1 MNIRVRFAPS
11 PTGYLHVGGTRTALF
26 NWLYARHEGGKFL
39 LRIEDTDKARST
51 DEHRQVILD
60 GLSWLGLDWDE
71 ELVFQGARV
80 KRHQEIADRL
90 LTEGKAYLDEG
101 AIRFR
106 VPPGEIA
113 WEDAV
118 HGRISFQGAD
128 IKDFIILRSD
138 RTPIYNLAVVVD
150 DLDMRITHVLR
161 GDDHISNTPKQ
172 IALYQAL
179 DAPLP
184 VFGHV
189 PMINGPDG
197 KKLSKRHGATAV
209 GDYQHMGIL
218 PAAMRNFLALLG
230 WSPGGDREI
239 MTLDEMIQLFS
250 FAGIQQKAAI
260 FDMTKLE
267 WMNGQYLS
275 MTPAEQLLPLVAP
288 QLETLGVN
296 GNKEAVLKA
305 IAAVKTRSRTT
316 LDVAR
321 QVAARLLPPRRAAP
335 RPALGVPLGLLPRPQ
350 VAHVLLEEPQRLS
363 TPGRLHQVVP
373 HLVQLACPHLL
384 AVVPLRQ
391 ADRQQRERRRGN
403 LDPRHVDELR
413 ADPEHLAGHV
423 RGPDGALPR
432 ALILIDQHV
441 ERVDHGAQPPH
452 HRGVPILLGLVQHVG
467 DVGRQRGARQH
478 PQPTVAHLGQVH
490 DVGSDGDG
498 ARGERRVGPADRG
511 PGGPHGVGRRRAR
524 HRPSQPA
531 ARPPAPA
538 AAAER
543 RQLGRLRPGGRNDR
557 DQALRPVDPARPA
570 ERH

>member
-1 MNIRVRFAPS
+1 MNVRVRFAPS
-11 PTGYLHVGGTRTALF
+11 PTGYLHVGGARTALF

-51 DEHRQVILD
+51 DEHTQVILD
-60 GLSWLGLDWDE
+60 GLTWLGLDWDE

-239 MTLDEMIQLFS
+239 MTLDEMIALFS
-250 FAGIQQKAAI
+250 FEGIQKKPAI

-275 MTPAEQLLPLVAP
+275 ASSAEELYPLVAP
-288 QLETLGVN
+288 QLEQLGIN

-305 IAAVKTRSRTT
+305 IGAVKTRSRTT
-316 LDVAR
+316 LDVAK
-321 QVAARLLPPRRAAP
+321 QVAVRLDPKHVVFDEKAKKEIAKDPAGYKAALE
-335 RPALGVPLGLLPRPQ
+335 ASL
-350 VAHVLLEEPQRLS
+350 AVLKTAEW
-363 TPGRLHQVVP
+363 TPG
-373 HLVQLACPHLL
+373 
-384 AVVPLRQ
+384 
-391 ADRQQRERRRGN
+391 
-403 LDPRHVDELR
+403 
-413 ADPEHLAGHV
+413 
-423 RGPDGALPR
+423 AL
-432 ALILIDQHV
+432 
-441 ERVDHGAQPPH
+441 E
-452 HRGVPILLGLVQHVG
+452 
-467 DVGRQRGARQH
+467 
-478 PQPTVAHLGQVH
+478 
-490 DVGSDGDG
+490 
-498 ARGERRVGPADRG
+498 
-511 PGGPHGVGRRRAR
+511 
-524 HRPSQPA
+524 
-531 ARPPAPA
+531 
-538 AAAER
+538 
-543 RQLGRLRPGGRNDR
+543 
-557 DQALRPVDPARPA
+557 QALRALAEQKGVAAGKVFQPIRIALTGGTVSEPVNELLHVIGKEGALKRIEA
-570 ERH
+570 AAKELR

>member
-1 MNIRVRFAPS
+1 MSTRVRFAPS
-11 PTGYLHVGGTRTALF
+11 PTGYLHVGGARTALF

-51 DEHRQVILD
+51 DEHTQVIRD
-60 GLSWLGLDWDE
+60 GLTWLGLDWDE

-90 LTEGKAYLDEG
+90 LAEGKAYMEEG

-118 HGRISFQGAD
+118 HGRIAFQGAD

-138 RTPIYNLAVVVD
+138 RTPIYNLAVIVD

-172 IALYQAL
+172 IALYRAL
-179 DAPLP
+179 GAPLP

-189 PMINGPDG
+189 PMITDPTAR
-197 KKLSKRHGATAV
+197 KLSKRHGATAV

-275 MTPAEQLLPLVAP
+275 MTPAEDLYPVVAP
-288 QLETLGVN
+288 QLEKLGVN
-296 GNKEAVLKA
+296 GNREAVLKA
-305 IAAVKTRSRTT
+305 IAAVKTRSRARRPRGSMRSTSSSTT
-316 LDVAR
+316 R
-321 QVAARLLPPRRAAP
+321 RRRRSRRIRRATRHRS
-335 RPALGVPLGLLPRPQ
+335 RPASPSSRPRI
-350 VAHVLLEEPQRLS
+350 
-363 TPGRLHQVVP
+363 G
-373 HLVQLACPHLL
+373 
-384 AVVPLRQ
+384 
-391 ADRQQRERRRGN
+391 RRG
-403 LDPRHVDELR
+403 RWS
-413 ADPEHLAGHV
+413 
-423 RGPDGALPR
+423 
-432 ALILIDQHV
+432 
-441 ERVDHGAQPPH
+441 
-452 HRGVPILLGLVQHVG
+452 
-467 DVGRQRGARQH
+467 GRCAR
-478 PQPTVAHLGQVH
+478 
-490 DVGSDGDG
+490 
-498 ARGERRVGPADRG
+498 
-511 PGGPHGVGRRRAR
+511 
-524 HRPSQPA
+524 
-531 ARPPAPA
+531 
-538 AAAER
+538 
-543 RQLGRLRPGGRNDR
+543 
-557 DQALRPVDPARPA
+557 
-570 ERH
+570 